1 MADAITAPHHFA
13 VRTAHPAALSRDI
26 RQATDE
32 FTAQRRRIVALSL
45 TSAACMGLIA
55 LYQIGSIKHL
65 PEPPLPLTDA
75 DKVDASEEAYARFS
89 VGDAF
94 LGFAS
99 YSVTMLLAGIGGPE
113 RHETSRW
120 VPVALAA
127 KVGFDAAQA
136 AKLSVD
142 QWTKHRAFCTWCL
155 VAAGATF
162 AAVPAVW
169 PELRATLRRK
179 T

>member
-1 MADAITAPHHFA
+1 MPEHTNPPHRVA
-13 VRTAHPAALSRDI
+13 LRTPRPAELSRDI
-26 RQATDE
+26 RGASDLLTSG
-32 FTAQRRRIVALSL
+32 RRRIVALGL
-45 TSAACMGLIA
+45 TSAACMGVIA
-55 LYQIGSIKHL
+55 LYQIGSIRHL
-65 PEPPLPLTDA
+65 PEPPLPLTNA
-75 DKVDASEEAYARFS
+75 DKVDASEDAYARLS

-94 LGFAS
+94 IGFAS
-99 YSVTMLLAGIGGPE
+99 YSATMLLAAIGGPR
-113 RHETSRW
+113 RHEASPW
-120 VPVALAA
+120 LPVALAA

-162 AAVPAVW
+162 AAVPAVL
-169 PELRATLRRK
+169 PELRAALRRR

>member
-1 MADAITAPHHFA
+1 MPDDTRAPQPVAIQTPD
-13 VRTAHPAALSRDI
+13 PARLSHDI
-26 RQATDE
+26 RHATDD
-32 FTAQRRRIVALSL
+32 FTAQRRRIVGLGL

-75 DKVDASEEAYARFS
+75 DKVDASEEAYARLS

-94 LGFAS
+94 IGFAS
-99 YSVTMLLAGIGGPE
+99 YSVTMLLAAVGGPR
-113 RHETSRW
+113 RHESSPW

-169 PELRATLRRK
+169 PELRAALRRDR
-179 T
+179 